1 MNYNNRILK
10 FQSGGKYFTTDLVKA
25 GNRAF
30 GQPLYYDKRTG
41 DLIQIAS
48 EDALTRDGWSTGK
61 VVRTGKEMQNRP
73 YNVFNITGWVP
84 IYAYKGISQKSQKQ
98 DNGIEVDGKK
108 YASVSDWHK
117 ERAAKQQA
125 ATTETVTTNV
135 NRTGKVNN
143 RINRNINRPNYA
155 KNFTNFQFSPEEI
168 AFMEKAGVKINDAR
182 SVQDFILKYNKNAD
196 LGSRKGIG
204 TSDGFW
210 GDKSIAAFK
219 ALREQGIFTPK
230 VDEQEKPI
238 VEQPVLDASDPFGY
252 KTSNTYEDDDFTNK
266 VKALGIRSN
275 ADLINFMHNSG
286 KVGWKGDAWQTQFR
300 SDVDRALGGD
310 YSDANIRRVFN
321 TKNNWGGGFMGR
333 GDFGD
338 FQNALQTNAG
348 VWNGIYDAKQ
358 NEARMN
364 TARQQYAAKLAQ
376 QFTPQLSKPTVEYPS
391 NKFMIGKIQTNTLS
405 DQPGLSKE
413 WAGFDRLG

>member
-1 MNYNNRILK
+1 MGQNTSQARTGNY
-10 FQSGGKYFTTDLVKA
+10 GKYTRGQYTNGQFYWIDKNGNYLDKEDIDGNWIYKKDGTRVHISARKA
-25 GNRAF
+25 NQQATRTQPITNSSVAF
-30 GQPLYYDKRTG
+30 SPISPEYRELYKDQ
-41 DLIQIAS
+41 D
-48 EDALTRDGWSTGK
+48 
-61 VVRTGKEMQNRP
+61 
-73 YNVFNITGWVP
+73 
-84 IYAYKGISQKSQKQ
+84 QKSIVTPPTTQQSNK
-98 DNGIEVDGKK
+98 IRRR
-108 YASVSDWHK
+108 VSP
-117 ERAAKQQA
+117 R
-125 ATTETVTTNV
+125 
-135 NRTGKVNN
+135 
-143 RINRNINRPNYA
+143 INRPNYA
-155 KNFTNFQFSPEEI
+155 ANFAGMNFTDEEKKYI
-168 AFMEKAGVKINDAR
+168 LDAGYDPTNAK

-252 KTSNTYEDDDFTNK
+252 KTSNTYEEDDFASK
-266 VKALGIRSN
+266 LKKMGIRSN

-286 KVGWKGDAWQTQFR
+286 KADWKGDEWRTQFR

-333 GDFGD
+333 GDYGD

-358 NEARMN
+358 NEAKMN
-364 TARQQYAAKLAQ
+364 IARQQYATKLAQ
-376 QFTPQLSKPTVEYPS
+376 QFAVPQLPKPTVEYPS
-391 NKFMIGKIQTNTLS
+391 NKFTIGKIQTNTLGN
-405 DQPGLSKE
+405 QPSLSKD
-413 WAGFDRLG
+413 WAGFDASLAEGII